1 MEKNKKPGPLARAFS
16 MPPSYLSSMSDFLT
30 TKTAGGVMTL
40 TLNRPDVFNS
50 FNQEMGRAF
59 QTALDTAA
67 CDPKV
72 RCVVITGNG
81 RAFCAGQDLK
91 EVTSDASPGFKVIVE
106 ETYNRSI
113 RRICGMEKPVIA
125 AVNGVAAGAGANIA
139 LACDFVVAK
148 ESVKFIQAFA
158 NIGLIPD
165 SGGTYWLP
173 RLVGMARAKALTMLG
188 TPLPAKEAQ
197 DLGLIYQA
205 VREEDFDEAVSA
217 LATKLASMPTRGLGL
232 TKKALHAGTTQDLQA
247 QLALELD
254 LQFEAAETADYSEG
268 VQAFLEKRPAQFQGR

>member
-1 MEKNKKPGPLARAFS
+1 M
-16 MPPSYLSSMSDFLT
+16 SSFLT
-30 TKTAGGVMTL
+30 TNVHQGVMTL
-40 TLNRPDVFNS
+40 TLNRPEVFNS

-59 QTALDTAA
+59 QSALDNAA
-67 CDPKV
+67 SDDAV

-91 EVTSDASPGFKVIVE
+91 EVTSEASPGFKVIVE

-113 RRICGMEKPVIA
+113 RRICDMEKPVIA

-188 TPLPAKEAQ
+188 TPLPAQ
-197 DLGLIYQA
+197 DAMNMGLIHQA
-205 VREEDFDEAVSA
+205 VADDAFDSAVAS
-217 LATKLASMPTRGLGL
+217 LASKLASMPTRGLGL
-232 TKKALHAGTTQDLQA
+232 TKKALHAGAANDLHA

-254 LQFEAAETADYSEG
+254 LQFEAAETEDYAEG
-268 VQAFLEKRPAQFQGR
+268 VRAFLEKRPANFQGR

>member
-1 MEKNKKPGPLARAFS
+1 
-16 MPPSYLSSMSDFLT
+16 MSKTLLT
-30 TKTAGGVMTL
+30 ELNAGVMTL

-50 FNQEMGRAF
+50 FNQDMGHAF
-59 QTALDTAA
+59 QAALDEAA
-67 CDPKV
+67 RDKAV
-72 RCVVITGNG
+72 RCVVITGEG

-91 EVTSDASPGFKVIVE
+91 EVTSENSPGFRVIVE

-113 RRICGMEKPVIA
+113 RRICDMEKPVVA

-148 ESVKFIQAFA
+148 SSVKFIQAFA

-188 TPLPAKEAQ
+188 TPIGASEAQ
-197 DLGLIYQA
+197 AMGLIHQA
-205 VREEDFDEAVSA
+205 VDDEGFKDAVNA
-217 LATKLASMPTRGLGL
+217 LASKLANMPTRGLGL
-232 TKKALHAGTTQDLQA
+232 TKKALHAAMNHDLHA
-247 QLALELD
+247 QLKLELD
-254 LQFEAAETADYSEG
+254 LQFEAAETDDYKEG
-268 VQAFLEKRPAQFQGR
+268 VQAFLEKRKPQFTGA

>member
-1 MEKNKKPGPLARAFS
+1 MENSVITSFQN
-16 MPPSYLSSMSDFLT
+16 
-30 TKTAGGVMTL
+30 GVYTI

-50 FNQEMGRAF
+50 FDQNMGKSF
-59 QTALDTAA
+59 QSALDEAA
-67 CDPKV
+67 GNSSV
-72 RCVVITGNG
+72 RCVVITGTG

-91 EVTSDASPGFKVIVE
+91 EVTSENSPGFKVIVE

-113 RRICGMEKPVIA
+113 RRICGMEKPVVA

-148 ESVKFIQAFA
+148 SSVKFIQAFA

-188 TPLPAKEAQ
+188 SPLVASEAQ
-197 DLGLIYQA
+197 AMGLIHQA
-205 VREEDFDEAVSA
+205 VDDEAFEDAVH
-217 LATKLASMPTRGLGL
+217 TLASTLANMPTRGLGL
-232 TKKALHAGTTQDLQA
+232 TKKALHAAMNHDLHA
-247 QLALELD
+247 QLKLELD
-254 LQFEAAETADYSEG
+254 LQFEAAETSDYAEG
-268 VQAFLEKRPAQFQGR
+268 VQAFLEKRKPQFTGS

>member
-1 MEKNKKPGPLARAFS
+1 MTDS
-16 MPPSYLSSMSDFLT
+16 ILSHLQH
-30 TKTAGGVMTL
+30 GVMTI

-50 FNQEMGRAF
+50 FNQGMGRAF
-59 QTALDTAA
+59 QEALDEAA
-67 CDPKV
+67 QDDNV
-72 RCVVITGNG
+72 RCVVVTGTG

-91 EVTSDASPGFKVIVE
+91 EVTAESSPGFKVIVE

-113 RRICGMEKPVIA
+113 RRICDMDKPVVA

-139 LACDFVVAK
+139 LACDFVIAK
-148 ESVKFIQAFA
+148 SSVKFIQAFA

-188 TPLPAKEAQ
+188 APLPAQDAQ
-197 DLGLIYQA
+197 DLGLIHACVADDAFQ
-205 VREEDFDEAVSA
+205 DEVDQ
-217 LATKLASMPTRGLGL
+217 LASKLANMPTRGLGL
-232 TKKALHAGTTQDLQA
+232 TKKALHAGAHNTLDE

-254 LQFEAAETADYSEG
+254 LQFEAAETEDYAEG
-268 VQAFLEKRPAQFQGR
+268 VAAFLEKRAPKFQGR

>member
-1 MEKNKKPGPLARAFS
+1 M
-16 MPPSYLSSMSDFLT
+16 SSFLT
-30 TKTAGGVMTL
+30 TDLSQGVMTL
-40 TLNRPDVFNS
+40 TFNRPEVFNS

-59 QTALDTAA
+59 QTALDEASS
-67 CDPKV
+67 DDRV

-91 EVTSDASPGFKVIVE
+91 EVTSEASPGFKVIVE

-113 RRICGMEKPVIA
+113 RRICDMEKPVIA

-148 ESVKFIQAFA
+148 ESAKFIQAFA

-188 TPLPAKEAQ
+188 MPLVAEEAQ
-197 DLGLIYQA
+197 NLGLIHQA
-205 VREEDFDEAVSA
+205 VADDEWESAVEA
-217 LATKLASMPTRGLGL
+217 LANKLANMPTLGLGL
-232 TKKALHAGTTQDLQA
+232 TKRALHASASNSLYE

-254 LQFEAAETADYSEG
+254 LQFQAAESEDYAEG
-268 VQAFLEKRPAQFQGR
+268 VSAFLEKRTAKFTGK

>member
-1 MEKNKKPGPLARAFS
+1 MEKPEPHGSGFFHSTGTNLSAMSTSIEIDQINGVRTLA
-16 MPPSYLSSMSDFLT
+16 
-30 TKTAGGVMTL
+30 
-40 TLNRPDVFNS
+40 LNRPEVFNS
-50 FNQEMGRAF
+50 FDQEMGRAF
-59 QTALDTAA
+59 QSALDDASV
-67 CDPKV
+67 DDSV

-113 RRICGMEKPVIA
+113 RKICSMPKPVIA

-148 ESVKFIQAFA
+148 ASAKFIQAFA

-173 RLVGMARAKALTMLG
+173 RLVGMARAKELTLLG
-188 TPLPAKEAQ
+188 QPLTSKEAEAI
-197 DLGLIYQA
+197 GLIYKSVLDDNWSGEVQ
-205 VREEDFDEAVSA
+205 S
-217 LATKLASMPTRGLGL
+217 LANQLAQMPTYALGL
-232 TKKALHAGTTQDLQA
+232 TKKALHTSAFNSLEQ
-247 QLALELD
+247 QLGLELE
-254 LQFEAAETADYSEG
+254 LQFEAAETKDYAEG
-268 VQAFLEKRPAQFQGR
+268 VQAFLEKRPANFLGR

>member
-1 MEKNKKPGPLARAFS
+1 
-16 MPPSYLSSMSDFLT
+16 MSHYLT
-30 TKTAGGVMTL
+30 TELKGGVMTV

-59 QTALDTAA
+59 QSALDDAA
-67 CDPKV
+67 TNPDV
-72 RCVVITGNG
+72 RCVVITGEG

-91 EVTSDASPGFKVIVE
+91 EVTSEASPGFNVIVE

-113 RRICGMEKPVIA
+113 RKICGMEKPVVA

-148 ESVKFIQAFA
+148 TSAKFIQAFA

-173 RLVGMARAKALTMLG
+173 RLVGMARAKSLTMLG
-188 TPLPAKEAQ
+188 TPLPAMEAEA
-197 DLGLIYQA
+197 LGLIHQA
-205 VREEDFDEAVSA
+205 VADEDFDDAVNA
-217 LATKLASMPTRGLGL
+217 LANKLASMPTRGLGL
-232 TKKALHAGTTQDLQA
+232 TKKALHSGATNDLQS
-247 QLALELD
+247 QLEVELD
-254 LQFEAAETADYSEG
+254 LQFEAAETQDYAEG
-268 VQAFLEKRPAQFQGR
+268 VEAFLEKRPANFVGR

>member
-1 MEKNKKPGPLARAFS
+1 MSESILTS
-16 MPPSYLSSMSDFLT
+16 LS
-30 TKTAGGVMTL
+30 GGVL
-40 TLNRPDVFNS
+40 TVSLNRPDVYNS
-50 FNQEMGRAF
+50 FNQDMGRAF
-59 QTALDTAA
+59 QRELDRAA
-67 CDPKV
+67 TDENV

-91 EVTSDASPGFKVIVE
+91 EVTSEASPGFKVIVE

-113 RRICGMEKPVIA
+113 RRICEMEKPVIA

-148 ESVKFIQAFA
+148 SSAKFIQAFA

-188 TPLPAKEAQ
+188 MPLAAEEAQ
-197 DLGLIYQA
+197 NMGLIHHA
-205 VREEDFDEAVSA
+205 VADDEWESAVEA
-217 LATKLASMPTRGLGL
+217 LANKLANMPTLGLGL
-232 TKKALHAGTTQDLQA
+232 TKRALHASASNTLHE

-254 LQFEAAETADYSEG
+254 LQFQAAESDDYAEG
-268 VQAFLEKRPAQFQGR
+268 VSAFLEKRPAKFTGK

>member
-1 MEKNKKPGPLARAFS
+1 MITSFQN
-16 MPPSYLSSMSDFLT
+16 
-30 TKTAGGVMTL
+30 GVCTI

-50 FNQEMGRAF
+50 FDQNMGKSF
-59 QTALDTAA
+59 QSALDEAA
-67 CDPKV
+67 GNSSV
-72 RCVVITGNG
+72 RCVVITGTG

-91 EVTSDASPGFKVIVE
+91 EVTSENSPGFKVIVE

-113 RRICGMEKPVIA
+113 RRICDMEKPVVA

-148 ESVKFIQAFA
+148 SSVKFIQAFA

-188 TPLPAKEAQ
+188 SPLVASEAQ
-197 DLGLIYQA
+197 AMGLIHQA
-205 VREEDFDEAVSA
+205 VDDEGFDDAVHA
-217 LATKLASMPTRGLGL
+217 LASTLANMPTRGLGL
-232 TKKALHAGTTQDLQA
+232 TKKALHAATNHDLHV
-247 QLALELD
+247 QLKLELD
-254 LQFEAAETADYSEG
+254 LQFEAAETSDYAEG
-268 VQAFLEKRPAQFQGR
+268 VQAFLEKRKPQFTGS